1 MTYKYPEGNV
11 FYRKLDRSYPVCVK
25 GEGIYLYDQEGK
37 KYIDGSSGPLCVN
50 TGHGVTEIIEAA
62 REQAQKV
69 AYVHGTQ
76 FTTLATEE
84 FSKKLFK
91 VLPGDLDK
99 IFFVSSG
106 SAANEAALLL
116 AHQYQLDLGNSLKY
130 RVISSWM
137 SFFGSTIGA
146 RSMSGTT
153 SWRKHALSLLLNF
166 PHIPAPYCYR
176 CPFGRTYPECNVR
189 CARILEETIELE
201 GEETISAFIAEPIVG
216 SSAAAVVPPKEYYPI
231 IRDICNKFNI
241 LFIADEVMCGYGR
254 TGKYFAVEHWGVI
267 PDIITM
273 GKGISSGYIPLGAMA
288 TKKRIIDVIK
298 NKSGDFA
305 YGQSSTNNP
314 ISSAVGLAVLEY
326 FEKHNL
332 VERSAKRG
340 EYLFRRLNEL
350 KEFSFVGDVRGK
362 GLMAGIEFVKN
373 KGTKAPFSIK
383 LKFTEKVI
391 DKLFKNGLITFPVKG
406 FLNGIDGDAIMVAP
420 PLIVEEKEI
429 DEIINI
435 LQKVFGEIE
444 KEV

>member
-25 GEGIYLYDQEGK
+25 GEGIYLYDQDGK
-37 KYIDGSSGPLCVN
+37 KYIDGSSGPICVN

-69 AYVHGTQ
+69 AYVFGTQ

-84 FSKKLFK
+84 FSKKLFG
-91 VLPGDLDK
+91 VLPGGIDK

-106 SAANEAALLL
+106 SEANEAALLL
-116 AHQYQLDLGNSLKY
+116 AHQYQQDSGNSLKY
-130 RVISSWM
+130 RVISRWLSYH
-137 SFFGSTIGA
+137 GGTVGA
-146 RSMSGTT
+146 ESMTGKT
-153 SWRKHALSLLLNF
+153 SRRKHSLPLLLNF

-176 CPFGRTYPECNVR
+176 CPFGRTYPECNVQ
-189 CARILEETIELE
+189 CARILEETIQLE
-201 GEETISAFIAEPIVG
+201 GEETISAFIAETIG
-216 SSAAAVVPPKEYYPI
+216 GATAAAIVPPKEYYHI

-254 TGKYFAVEHWGVI
+254 TGKWFAIDHWDVV
-267 PDIITM
+267 PDIVTM
-273 GKGISSGYIPLGAMA
+273 GKGISSGYIPLAAMA
-288 TKKRIIDVIK
+288 TKKEIIDVIK
-298 NKSGDFA
+298 NKSGNFA
-305 YGQSSTNNP
+305 YGQTSTNNP
-314 ISSAVGLAVLEY
+314 IASAVGLAVLEY

-332 VERSAKRG
+332 VEKSAKRG

-373 KGTKAPFSIK
+373 KGTKTPFSGK